1 MSAVRS
7 GAFKGMGHSPVSRS
21 VECRV
26 RGGGQSPVR
35 PLYSKLIPLRTVVSM
50 LEGSVFHHLYSNP
63 TAGSVPA
70 GQWVQSRG
78 STRAVG
84 YPGGNRQPLSE
95 TAARQTGGSQT
106 VDDAV
111 ELHKDL
117 SVGRKTYLTRSNQT
131 HRPVCQPSLLIKT
144 SVSMSLKSYS
154 RTSRD
159 SHVAINCIRICMFTI
174 SPPHTPRPP
183 TPLCNKGSDS
193 VQP

>member
-1 MSAVRS
+1 MFFLAVSETEHHRHVCCKEWS
-7 GAFKGMGHSPVSRS
+7 FQGDGSLPCQS
-21 VECRV
+21 VGRV
-26 RGGGQSPVR
+26 QGKWGGGQSPVR

-117 SVGRKTYLTRSNQT
+117 SVGRKT
-131 HRPVCQPSLLIKT
+131 
-144 SVSMSLKSYS
+144 
-154 RTSRD
+154 
-159 SHVAINCIRICMFTI
+159 
-174 SPPHTPRPP
+174 
-183 TPLCNKGSDS
+183 
-193 VQP
+193 